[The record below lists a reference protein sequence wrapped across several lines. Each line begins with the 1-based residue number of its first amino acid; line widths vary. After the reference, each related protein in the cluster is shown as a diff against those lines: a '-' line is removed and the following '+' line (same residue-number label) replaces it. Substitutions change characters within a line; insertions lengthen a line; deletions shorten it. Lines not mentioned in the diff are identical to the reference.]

1 MIRTAPGPRLH
12 QPIRLLLT
20 GRADGAP
27 ISDLVQL
34 LELAQWEGGDA
45 AGVRLNDRI
54 ALVRQIFSEPPFEAP
69 RSTSGSG
76 FTEAKKTVSS
86 IAFVN

>member
-1 MIRTAPGPRLH
+1 MTLLVDTKVSGIPKADCRGPRLH

-34 LELAQWEGGDA
+34 LEMAQWEGPGA
-45 AGVRLNDRI
+45 WE
-54 ALVRQIFSEPPFEAP
+54 AL
-69 RSTSGSG
+69 GSVWKCG
-76 FTEAKKTVSS
+76 
-86 IAFVN
+86 

>member
-1 MIRTAPGPRLH
+1 MSILLASGPRLH

-34 LELAQWEGGDA
+34 LELTQWEGAKTGLCM
-45 AGVRLNDRI
+45 AGFWNSSSVFFPSYDIVL
-54 ALVRQIFSEPPFEAP
+54 
-69 RSTSGSG
+69 
-76 FTEAKKTVSS
+76 FTKILSR
-86 IAFVN
+86 FF